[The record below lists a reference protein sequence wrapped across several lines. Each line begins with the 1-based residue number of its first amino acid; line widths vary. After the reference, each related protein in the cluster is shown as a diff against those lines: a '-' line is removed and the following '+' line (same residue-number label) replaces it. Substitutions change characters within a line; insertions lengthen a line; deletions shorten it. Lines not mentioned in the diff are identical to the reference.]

1 MSKLVLLIEV
11 EPAFYA
17 DNVFL
22 VLLTWYKVCHP
33 FEVFRERGT
42 VPHIVLNSVMYADA
56 FFGSLAFH
64 IGESLRDIA
73 GMPELRT
80 TFERSQLCV
89 REGEQACH

>member
-1 MSKLVLLIEV
+1 MDGLISLIEV
-11 EPAFYA
+11 EPALYA

-22 VLLTWYKVCHP
+22 VLLIRYEVRYP

-80 TFERSQLCV
+80 TFERSQF
-89 REGEQACH
+89 RK